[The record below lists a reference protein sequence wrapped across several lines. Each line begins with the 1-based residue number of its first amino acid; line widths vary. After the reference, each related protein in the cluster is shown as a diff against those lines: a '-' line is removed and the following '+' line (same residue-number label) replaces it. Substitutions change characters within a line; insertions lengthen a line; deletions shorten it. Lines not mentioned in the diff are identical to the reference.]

1 MFKKLLFLGAGGLLV
16 LGLLFGR
23 NLVPYAGTAVGK
35 AQNWADSLVDTNYK
49 IDTVRNRLSKLEDN
63 IEPMVYQIAQQKVEI
78 ERLTDEIDES
88 DDSLARSHVHIMKLR
103 NHLGSGET
111 SYVSTGGQAFS
122 NSQVRTNLER
132 AFRNYK
138 MQEERLSALKATLES
153 RETGLAAA
161 QKNLEAT
168 HAKRIEL
175 TTEIDNLEAQLKM
188 LEVARTASSYNKFD
202 NSELS
207 RIESMVD
214 EVKTRIDTEVM
225 INRIGPELSGDIP
238 MEEFDGEV
246 QGDIIEAVDAYF
258 GNSSENDMVSK

>member
-1 MFKKLLFLGAGGLLV
+1 MFKKLLFVGAGGLLV

-23 NLVPYAGTAVGK
+23 NLVPYAGTAVSK

-49 IDTVRNRLSKLEDN
+49 IDTVRRSLEKLEEN
-63 IEPMVYQIAQQKVEI
+63 IEPMVYKIAQQKVAI
-78 ERLTDEIDES
+78 ENLTDEIDES
-88 DDSLARSHVHIMKLR
+88 DDALARSHVHIMKLR
-103 NHLGSGET
+103 NHLDSDAT
-111 SYVSTGGQAFS
+111 SYVSTRGQS
-122 NSQVRTNLER
+122 YSKTQVRTNLKR

-138 MQEERLSALKATLES
+138 MQEERLSALKTTLEA
-153 RETGLAAA
+153 RESGLVAA
-161 QKNLEAT
+161 QENLEAT

-175 TTEIDNLEAQLKM
+175 STEIDNLEAQLKM

-214 EVKTRIDTEVM
+214 EVKSRIDTEVM

-238 MEEFDGEV
+238 MEEFDGDS
-246 QGDIIEAVDAYF
+246 GDIIEAVDAYF
-258 GNSSENDMVSK
+258 GGNTDSDVVSK